1 MIIDGFSHQVP
12 DIDPQET
19 SEWLD
24 SFDAVVET
32 EGRPRAQFLLMKLL
46 ERARASQVGFP
57 ATVSSPYVNSIP
69 AGEEPWFPGDED
81 LERKIRRYIRWN
93 AAVMV
98 TRANMRDSGIGGHL
112 STYASSASLYEVGFN
127 HFFRGKA
134 NGTAGDQVYFQGH
147 ASPGIYARAY
157 VEGRIGNKNLDNFR
171 FEVGGQGLSSYPHPR
186 LMPDLWEFPTVSM
199 GLGPLSAIYQARFNR
214 YLLNRQLTD
223 TSGSRVWCFVGDGE
237 FDEPET
243 RAALSLAARERLDN
257 LTFVVSCNLQRL
269 DGPVRGNGKI
279 IQELEALLRGCG
291 WNVIKVI
298 WGRRWDELLARDIDG
313 VLVNKMNTTLDGD
326 FQTLATESGAYIR
339 EHFFGPDPRLR
350 KLVEHLSDAE
360 LQTLPRGG
368 HDYRKLYAAYKA
380 ATEQVG
386 APTAILAKTIKGWT
400 LGPEIEARNATHQI
414 KKMTKEQLRAL
425 RQRLSLQDE
434 IPDEALDTEEP
445 PYYRPPVGS
454 PVQEYLKSRS
464 RALGG
469 HLPHRVVRGRGI
481 TGLPAPQPEAFAEFT
496 LGSRGQAVSTTM
508 AFARLLRNLLRD
520 PGIGKYVVPI
530 VPDEGRT
537 FGLDALFT
545 EMKIYAPEGQLY
557 TPVDA
562 GLLLSYAEDSAGQIL
577 EEGITEAG
585 AMASFQ
591 AAGTAYATWSTPML
605 PIYLFY
611 SMFGFQRIGDLIW
624 QSADAR
630 ARGFLM
636 GCTAGRTTM
645 SGEGL
650 QHEDGQSH
658 LLASVVPTVH
668 AYDPAFAYEMATIVE
683 RGIEHMYGPKPEDCI
698 YYLTLYN
705 ENYVMP
711 TFPVPDGDAATQAA
725 AVAGLKQEILR
736 GIYRYAG
743 PMRAPAEGESRGD
756 GEGDLAAA
764 AAVQGQGDAAS
775 DPAAESSGR
784 RFGRS
789 RRNGGATAS
798 EDDVPG
804 SGDTDDD
811 TGFGRSATI
820 LFSGPA
826 WQAAMRARELLA
838 SDWGVSAETWSVTS
852 YKALREDGLET
863 ERWNRLHPTSTPRVP
878 YVTRVLAD
886 AAGPIV
892 AVTDFLKAVPDQI
905 ARFVGAPYTVLG
917 TDGFGRSDTRAA
929 LRRHFEVDAEHIV
942 VAVLAGLATSGEG
955 KPSEVAAAIE
965 KYGLNP
971 EALDPRI
978 A

>member
-19 SEWLD
+19 AEWLD

-69 AGEEPWFPGDED
+69 AAAEPWFPGDED
-81 LERKIRRYIRWN
+81 LERRIRRCIRWN

-112 STYASSASLYEVGFN
+112 STYASAASLYEVGFN

-157 VEGRIGNKNLDNFR
+157 VEGRLGDEELDNFR
-171 FEVGGQGLSSYPHPR
+171 FEVGGHGLSSYPHPR
-186 LMPDLWEFPTVSM
+186 LMPDWWEFPTVSM
-199 GLGPLSAIYQARFNR
+199 GLGPLAAIYQARFNR
-214 YLLNRQLTD
+214 YLLNRELAD
-223 TSGSRVWCFVGDGE
+223 TSESRVWCFTGDGE

-298 WGRRWDELLARDIDG
+298 WGRRWDELLARDVDG

-350 KLVEHLSDAE
+350 RLVEHLSDTE

-368 HDYRKLYAAYKA
+368 HDYRKLYAAYKT
-380 ATEQVG
+380 ATEQIG

-414 KKMTKEQLRAL
+414 KKMTRDQLRAL

-434 IPDEALDTEEP
+434 IPDELLDSEEP
-445 PYYRPPVGS
+445 PYYRPPEGS
-454 PVQEYLKSRS
+454 PVHEYLTARS
-464 RALGG
+464 RVLGG
-469 HLPHRVVRGRGI
+469 HLPHRVVRGRGL
-481 TGLPAPQPEAFAEFT
+481 TGLPAPAPEAFAEFM

-520 PGIGKYVVPI
+520 PGMGKFVVPI

-562 GLLLSYAEDSAGQIL
+562 GLLLSYAEDRTGQIL

-611 SMFGFQRIGDLIW
+611 SMFGFQRIGDMIW
-624 QSADAR
+624 QAADAR

-645 SGEGL
+645 NGEGL

-658 LLASVVPTVH
+658 LLASVVPTIH

-683 RGIEHMYGPKPEDCI
+683 RGIEHMYGPDPEDCI

-705 ENYVMP
+705 ENYSMP
-711 TFPVPDGDAATQAA
+711 AFPVPEGDQAAQAA
-725 AVAGLKQEILR
+725 AVAGLKQQILR

-743 PMRAPAEGESRGD
+743 PAEVAAEGESRSEAVGD
-756 GEGDLAAA
+756 GAREAVETAASARRSDRAHRRAEAASGGEIAAAEGD
-764 AAVQGQGDAAS
+764 
-775 DPAAESSGR
+775 
-784 RFGRS
+784 
-789 RRNGGATAS
+789 GG
-798 EDDVPG
+798 
-804 SGDTDDD
+804 
-811 TGFGRSATI
+811 GRSATI

-826 WQAAMRARELLA
+826 WQAAMQARDLLA
-838 SDWGVSAETWSVTS
+838 RDWGVSAETWSVTS
-852 YKALREDGLET
+852 YKTLREDALDA
-863 ERWNRLHPTSTPRVP
+863 ERWNRLHPTSEPRVP
-878 YVTRVLAD
+878 FVTRALQE

-905 ARFVGAPYTVLG
+905 ARFVKAPFQVLG
-917 TDGFGRSDTRAA
+917 TDGFGRSDTRTA
-929 LRRHFEVDAEHIV
+929 LRRHFEVDAGHIV
-942 VAVLAGLATSGEG
+942 VAVLAELAAIGEG
-955 KPSEVAAAIE
+955 KASEVAAAIE
-965 KYGLNP
+965 RYEIDT
-971 EALDPRI
+971 EAIDPRL